1 MNTTQGDRQVSAG
14 FREPTTPKTAPAPSA
29 FLEYTWFGSL
39 AYAMLGQVW
48 GIAIPAIGGVMLL
61 VIAAGCFM
69 SVASSAIR
77 IYQPIAWAFCTGVLG
92 LAIQF
97 IFHDAGADAWS
108 ETIAIVS
115 WLALLVIVQALAL
128 RPQFLLRFALVA
140 LGIGVLCL
148 PYLKMAN
155 VGGVVRTWGAGGLAN
170 PNVLGMWFGFCAVYY
185 IFAGLQYRG
194 TSVRLACWTAAVGCL
209 FIVMLTVSRAPL
221 AAVALACIVG
231 FRSALKGSFVP
242 LLALALLLG
251 LVYASGIFDNE
262 IGYYESRGAEESGR
276 GKLWPA
282 ALERIFNSPWAGV
295 GLDDIKIRVGP
306 KFVNP
311 HNGLLHIA
319 LGTGIVTL
327 ICFIGY
333 LARVGIGTLRIMQ
346 RVQEGEAAVLPPLV
360 VYALFEMMVL
370 DYAFMSP
377 WSAVVFGLAAAAS
390 QNPIRRR
397 TVCIQREGLSH

>member
-1 MNTTQGDRQVSAG
+1 MWYA
-14 FREPTTPKTAPAPSA
+14 
-29 FLEYTWFGSL
+29 SL

-48 GIAIPAIGGVMLL
+48 GIAIPAVGGVMLL
-61 VIAAGCFM
+61 AIAAGCFIGI
-69 SVASSAIR
+69 ASSAVR
-77 IYQPIAWAFCTGVLG
+77 VYQPIVWAFCTGFIG

-97 IFHDAGADAWS
+97 FFHDEGTDAWS
-108 ETIAIVS
+108 EIIAIVS

-140 LGIGVLCL
+140 LGIGLVCL

-185 IFAGLQYRG
+185 IFAGFQYRG
-194 TSVRLACWTAAVGCL
+194 TSVRLACWSAAVGCL

-242 LLALALLLG
+242 LLALVSLLG
-251 LVYASGIFDNE
+251 LVYVSGMFDNE
-262 IGYYESRGAEESGR
+262 IAYYESRGAEESGR
-276 GKLWPA
+276 GSLWPA
-282 ALERIFNSPWAGV
+282 ALERILQSPWTGV
-295 GLDDIKIRVGP
+295 GLDDIKIRIGR
-306 KFVNP
+306 KFINP

-319 LGTGIVTL
+319 LGTGIITL

-333 LARVGIGTLRIMQ
+333 LVRVGIGTLRIMQ
-346 RVQEGEAAVLPPLV
+346 RAPAGEGAILPPLV
-360 VYALFEMMVL
+360 VYALFELMVL

-377 WSAVVFGLAAAAS
+377 WSAVVFGLAAGYGERSIWQRA
-390 QNPIRRR
+390 QNVPSDKG
-397 TVCIQREGLSH
+397 TS